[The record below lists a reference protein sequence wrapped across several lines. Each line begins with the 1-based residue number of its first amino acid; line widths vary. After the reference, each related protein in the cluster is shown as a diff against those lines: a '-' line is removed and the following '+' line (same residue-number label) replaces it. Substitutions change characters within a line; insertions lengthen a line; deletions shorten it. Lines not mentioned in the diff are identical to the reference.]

1 MLRLQFPSGLSKGG
15 SGQSGWSCMDPPKSS
30 EAASEAL
37 SLLSG
42 AIQRTALLKGCC
54 QSNLARPPLRRARR
68 RMGPQL
74 SASPGFSMRLF
85 NSLKEGVLHVQG
97 FPGVG

>member
-1 MLRLQFPSGLSKGG
+1 MMLRLTCIELPR
-15 SGQSGWSCMDPPKSS
+15 SS
-30 EAASEAL
+30 EADTEAL

-54 QSNLARPPLRRARR
+54 QSNFGRPLPLLARRLI
-68 RMGPQL
+68 GPQL

-85 NSLKEGVLHVQG
+85 SSLNDGVLHGHRSIASSSVTKQVLQAEL
-97 FPGVG
+97 P

>member
-1 MLRLQFPSGLSKGG
+1 MELPR
-15 SGQSGWSCMDPPKSS
+15 SS
-30 EAASEAL
+30 EAEMDAL

-54 QSNLARPPLRRARR
+54 QSNLGRLLLRLARR
-68 RMGPQL
+68 LIGPQL

-85 NSLKEGVLHVQG
+85 SSLNDGVLHAVAFMSTG
-97 FPGVG
+97 R